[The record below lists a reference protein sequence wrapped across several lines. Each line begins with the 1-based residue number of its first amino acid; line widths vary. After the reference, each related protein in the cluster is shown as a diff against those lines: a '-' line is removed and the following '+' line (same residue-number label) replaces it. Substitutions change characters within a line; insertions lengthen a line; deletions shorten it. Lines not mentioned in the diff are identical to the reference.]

1 MMAEMG
7 GKDRLMAAKY
17 IQEKDGAEEGAAPI

>member
-7 GKDRLMAAKY
+7 GKDRLMIAKH
-17 IQEKDGAEEGAAPI
+17 IQQKGGAEEGAAPI